1 MYIPFLSANASL
13 IASFIDPWFMQL
25 LHYVVPHSFMSII
38 NHLNLHSTTLVPSP
52 SYQDKLPSFRD
63 MFVSSITLSQCLFES
78 STITFFLLLFFTV
91 HGHYHHFFSG
101 CSTGSPSL
109 LSLFCTS
116 LLLSSVACAAPIST
130 SSSCLFSSSRV
141 GHLCSTISGQDVQLL
156 NVTVGSWK
164 HHLFRASG
172 GCSVALS
179 WLSRGHLC
187 AVNSSL
193 LQLKFRLT

>member
-1 MYIPFLSANASL
+1 
-13 IASFIDPWFMQL
+13 MQL

-116 LLLSSVACAAPIST
+116 LLLSSVICAAPFLVKTCSCST
-130 SSSCLFSSSRV
+130 SLLAHENTTCFVLQVAVLLLFLGSVEVTSVLSTPLFFSSSF
-141 GHLCSTISGQDVQLL
+141 G
-156 NVTVGSWK
+156 
-164 HHLFRASG
+164 
-172 GCSVALS
+172 
-179 WLSRGHLC
+179 
-187 AVNSSL
+187 
-193 LQLKFRLT
+193 